1 MTLWTAIER
10 DSVGLF
16 AVDAPAVEQS
26 LVDLAVE
33 LATGAGALTRKWFDR
48 GAVAF
53 NTKDDGSPVTEADKA
68 AERYLREQIGLAF
81 PTDAI
86 IGEEE
91 DDRDGTSGRTWI
103 IDPIDGT
110 KSFTHGVPLYGTL
123 LSVVDEHGPAV
134 GVIVMPALDETVAAG
149 RGLGCTHNGRAVSVN
164 DQDDFDSSYCMT
176 SGFEYWPDDAE
187 RDRLISSSLTV
198 RTWAD
203 AYGYVLLATG
213 RCEAMVDPMVN
224 LWDVAPMRVI
234 IPEAG
239 GIVSDQA
246 GEPWEEGRHFVAT
259 NGRIHDQVISTVF
272 NNESSVNREI
282 EEVVEEEIPRDL

>member
-1 MTLWTAIER
+1 MDVPEA
-10 DSVGLF
+10 
-16 AVDAPAVEQS
+16 EQS

-48 GAVAF
+48 GTVAF
-53 NTKDDGSPVTEADKA
+53 DTKADGSPVTEADKA
-68 AERYLREQIGLAF
+68 AERYLREQIGSAF

-91 DDRDGTSGRTWI
+91 DDRSGTSGRTWI

-134 GVIVMPALDETVAAG
+134 GVVVMPALDEIVSAG
-149 RGLGCTHNGRAVSVN
+149 RGLGCFHNGRETSVN
-164 DQDDFDSSYCMT
+164 ENSDFSASYVMT
-176 SGFEYWPDDAE
+176 SGLEYWPDDAE
-187 RDRLISSSLTV
+187 RDRLIASDATI

-213 RCEAMVDPMVN
+213 RCEGMVDPAVN
-224 LWDVAPMRVI
+224 IWDVAPMQVI

-239 GIVSDQA
+239 GSVTDQA
-246 GEPWEEGRHFVAT
+246 GEPWAEGRHFIAS
-259 NGRIHDQVISTVF
+259 NGHIHDELIAAVF
-272 NNESSVNREI
+272 
-282 EEVVEEEIPRDL
+282 P

>member
-1 MTLWTAIER
+1 MNTPE
-10 DSVGLF
+10 
-16 AVDAPAVEQS
+16 VDQS
-26 LVDLAVE
+26 LVDIAVE

-48 GAVAF
+48 GGVAYD
-53 NTKDDGSPVTEADKA
+53 TKEDGSPVTEADKA

-110 KSFTHGVPLYGTL
+110 KTFTHGVPLYGTL
-123 LSVVDEHGPAV
+123 LAVVDEHGPAV
-134 GVIVMPALDETVAAG
+134 GVIVMPALDEVVAAG
-149 RGLGCTHNGRAVSVN
+149 RGLGCTHNGREVSVN
-164 DQDDFDSSYCMT
+164 DRDDFDTSYCMT
-176 SGFEYWPDDAE
+176 SGFEYWPDSAE
-187 RDRLISSSLTV
+187 RDRLVNSPLTV

-213 RCEAMVDPMVN
+213 RCEAMVDPLVN
-224 LWDVAPMRVI
+224 IWDVAPMRVI

-239 GIVSDQA
+239 GIVSDQD
-246 GEPWEEGRHFVAT
+246 GQPWQEGRHFVAS
-259 NGRIHDQVISTVF
+259 NGLVHDELIAAVF
-272 NNESSVNREI
+272 ENDSSINRVI
-282 EEVVEEEIPRDL
+282 EEDVDEAVEASSH

>member
-1 MTLWTAIER
+1 MNAP
-10 DSVGLF
+10 D
-16 AVDAPAVEQS
+16 VDQS
-26 LVDLAVE
+26 LVNMAIE

-48 GAVAF
+48 GTMSF
-53 NTKDDGSPVTEADKA
+53 DTKADGSPVTEADKA
-68 AERYLREQIGLAF
+68 AERYLREQISAAF

-134 GVIVMPALDETVAAG
+134 GVIVMPALDETVSAG
-149 RGLGCTHNGRAVSVN
+149 RGLGCFHNGRETSVN
-164 DQDDFDSSYCMT
+164 ENDDFSTSYAMT
-176 SGFEYWPDDAE
+176 SGLEYWHDDAE
-187 RDRLISSSLTV
+187 RDRLLASDLIV

-203 AYGYVLLATG
+203 AYAYVLLATG
-213 RCEAMVDPMVN
+213 RCEAVLDPLVKI
-224 LWDVAPMRVI
+224 WDVAAMQVI

-239 GIVSDQA
+239 GMVTDQF
-246 GEPWEEGRHFVAT
+246 GEPWEEGTHFVAS
-259 NGRIHDQVISTVF
+259 NGKIHDEVLAAVF
-272 NNESSVNREI
+272 S
-282 EEVVEEEIPRDL
+282 

>member
-1 MTLWTAIER
+1 MKTQRRYHLPTEALGQG
-10 DSVGLF
+10 SVGLPAVTTP
-16 AVDAPAVEQS
+16 AVDQS
-26 LVDLAVE
+26 LVDMAIE

-48 GAVAF
+48 GSVAF
-53 NTKDDGSPVTEADKA
+53 DTKEDGSPITEADKA
-68 AERYLREQIGLAF
+68 AERYLREQIGAAF

-91 DDRDGTSGRTWI
+91 DDRSGTSGRTWI

-110 KSFTHGVPLYGTL
+110 KTFTHGVPLYGTL

-134 GVIVMPALDETVAAG
+134 GVIVMPALDETVSAG
-149 RGLGCTHNGRAVSVN
+149 RGLGCFLNGREASVN
-164 DQDDFDSSYCMT
+164 DHDDLTTSYAMT
-176 SGFEYWPDDAE
+176 SGLEYWPDIDE
-187 RDRLISSSLTV
+187 RNRLLDSPLTV

-213 RCEAMVDPMVN
+213 RCEAVVDPLVK

-239 GIVSDQA
+239 GIVSDQN
-246 GEPWEEGRHFVAT
+246 GEPWVEGQHFVAT
-259 NGRIHDQVISTVF
+259 NGKIHDEVLAAVF
-272 NNESSVNREI
+272 G
-282 EEVVEEEIPRDL
+282 

>member
-1 MTLWTAIER
+1 M
-10 DSVGLF
+10 
-16 AVDAPAVEQS
+16 DAPEAEQS

-48 GAVAF
+48 GTVSF
-53 NTKDDGSPVTEADKA
+53 DTKDDGSPVTEADKA
-68 AERYLREQIGLAF
+68 AERYLREQIGAAF

-91 DDRDGTSGRTWI
+91 ADRSGTSGRTWI

-110 KSFTHGVPLYGTL
+110 KTFTHGVPLYGTL

-134 GVIVMPALDETVAAG
+134 GVVVMPALDEIVSAG
-149 RGLGCTHNGRAVSVN
+149 RGLGCFHNGRETSVN
-164 DQDDFDSSYCMT
+164 DHDDFATSYAMT
-176 SGFEYWPDDAE
+176 SGFDYWPDDTE
-187 RDRLISSSLTV
+187 RDRFLNSDLTI

-213 RCEAMVDPMVN
+213 RCEAMVDPLVN
-224 LWDVAPMRVI
+224 IWDVAAMQVI

-239 GIVSDQA
+239 GVVTDQA
-246 GEPWEEGRHFVAT
+246 GEPWTEGRHFIAS
-259 NGRIHDQVISTVF
+259 NGHIHDDLLAAVF
-272 NNESSVNREI
+272 AN
-282 EEVVEEEIPRDL
+282 